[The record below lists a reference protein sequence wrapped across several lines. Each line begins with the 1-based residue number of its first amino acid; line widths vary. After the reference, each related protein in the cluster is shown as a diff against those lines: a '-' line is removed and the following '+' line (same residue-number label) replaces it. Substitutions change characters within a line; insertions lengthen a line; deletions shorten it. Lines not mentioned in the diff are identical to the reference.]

1 MTHDSGSCCEVPTIS
16 SARNAA
22 FDRGGVDP
30 PPLSVAQIGGEW
42 TASPKNTYK
51 IGGKYEASKNLG
63 TYYYNNNGNKP
74 KKYGKSKLMKF
85 FSVVKF

>member
-1 MTHDSGSCCEVPTIS
+1 MTRGSGSCCEVPTIS
-16 SARNAA
+16 SARSAA

-30 PPLSVAQIGGEW
+30 LPA
-42 TASPKNTYK
+42 APKNTYK

-74 KKYGKSKLMKF
+74 KKYAKSKLMKF